1 MNNYIYERVVDESEY
16 LINTKKT
23 IREVANKFGVS
34 KSTVH
39 NDMRIRLAEI
49 NKEKYE
55 QVAEILAYHIDVKHI
70 RGGESTKRKFL
81 AKKSK

>member
-1 MNNYIYERVVDESEY
+1 MNNYIYERVIDESEY

-23 IREVANKFGVS
+23 IREVGVS